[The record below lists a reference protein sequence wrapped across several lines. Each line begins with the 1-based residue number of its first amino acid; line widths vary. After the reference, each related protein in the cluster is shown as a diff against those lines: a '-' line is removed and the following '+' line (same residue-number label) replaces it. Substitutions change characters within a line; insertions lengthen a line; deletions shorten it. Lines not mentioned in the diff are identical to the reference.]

1 MKTTTIKRLNVNIAL
16 KILLLLGFAAFF
28 LYTIVTGSVN
38 LYVHP
43 RIIPYMIF
51 ASATMV
57 VIAFLLLGDLFKS
70 SKKKINSW
78 SLLFYIIPLI
88 MAFALPATSFDSS
101 TGTLGNVQLS
111 GIENKSNNTVDSSE
125 TTEQTVSSTEN
136 SSENSNSSSKDT
148 TSSDATNEGVRLQDG
163 VLIMTDSNFYE
174 CMNEIYNDMDKYE
187 GVKIEVI
194 GFVFNDNE
202 EFSDNEFVP
211 ARLMMVCCAADMVPV
226 GFLCRYD
233 KASELTADTWVKVIG
248 TIGKT
253 QYEGETVPYIKA
265 ENVEKAE
272 KPVNEY
278 VYPY

>member
-16 KILLLLGFAAFF
+16 KIFLLLGFAAFF

-253 QYEGETVPYIKA
+253 QYEGETVPYIQA

>member
-88 MAFALPATSFDSS
+88 MAFALPAKSFDSS
-101 TGTLGNVQLS
+101 AITFGNVQLS
-111 GIENKSNNTVDSSE
+111 GIDNKLDDTADSIQSSE
-125 TTEQTVSSTEN
+125 QTASLTES
-136 SSENSNSSSKDT
+136 SSENSNSGET
-148 TSSDATNEGVRLQDG
+148 ASSDTANNGVQLQNG
-163 VLIMTDSNFYE
+163 VIVMSDSNFYE
-174 CMNEIYNDMDKYE
+174 YMNEIYDDLDKYM
-187 GVKIEVI
+187 GAKIEVI

-233 KASELTADTWVKVIG
+233 KASELTTDTWVKVTG